1 MASLADLTR
10 SLKLRLV
17 AMTDPARGGDPLAV
31 ARRLPAGSW
40 LIFRHYELAER
51 SVLAAKLAGIC
62 RARRVSLL
70 IAGDFGLAVA
80 LRVGLH
86 QPDYQSASPKVR
98 LWHRSGCRHGPILT
112 RAAHSRRA
120 MAYAARIGADA
131 ALLSPVF
138 ATASHPATRPLGLL
152 ALRRLVR
159 SGRVPVIA
167 LGGINRAN
175 VRALRGV
182 RLAGVAAVGAVTP
195 PETAALL
202 CLPSTN
208 APSMPLYRETR
219 SKTL

>member
-1 MASLADLTR
+1 M
-10 SLKLRLV
+10 RLV

-86 QPDYQSASPKVR
+86 QPDYQSASPKLR
-98 LWHRSGCRHGPILT
+98 LWRRTGRRFRPHHSRLLT
-112 RAAHSRRA
+112 RAAHSRLSL
-120 MAYAARIGADA
+120 AYAARIGADA

-138 ATASHPATRPLGLL
+138 ATLSHKAARPLGLL
-152 ALRRLVR
+152 SLRRLIR
-159 SGRVPVIA
+159 SCKMPVIA
-167 LGGINRAN
+167 LGGIDSVT
-175 VRALRGV
+175 VRALRNI
-182 RLAGVAAVGAVTP
+182 RLSGVAAVGAVTP
-195 PETAALL
+195 SETKEAL
-202 CLPSTN
+202 
-208 APSMPLYRETR
+208 R
-219 SKTL
+219 S